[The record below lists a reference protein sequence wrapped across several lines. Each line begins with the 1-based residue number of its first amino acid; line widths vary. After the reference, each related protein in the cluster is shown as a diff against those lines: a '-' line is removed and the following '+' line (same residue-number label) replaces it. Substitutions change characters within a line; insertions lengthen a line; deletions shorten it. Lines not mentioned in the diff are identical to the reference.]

1 MLQIKY
7 ITLILLIFPSFAF
20 CGAIED
26 NLLKKTYPSIPK
38 TANSIKILK
47 QATDGDLIQFNEAGD
62 KIIYVNKN
70 GSVIDVTKQISNLF
84 TSEKLLQISITSSND
99 FCHSVGC
106 VTTYKKGLKT
116 DYYPFFWSQET
127 CKILPNTNQKSNSLC
142 FPKSINNNGLIVGH
156 GYKSCEGVF
165 YLGNKKIEKSFLC
178 IKFVNAVWI
187 NQEDVKLIELFEGKD
202 NYSSFLGRGTQLT
215 IDDENFIHFWFDQE
229 GFDYSG
235 SIHLNE
241 IE

>member
-20 CGAIED
+20 CGAIEE

-84 TSEKLLQISITSSND
+84 APEKILQISITNSND
-99 FCHSVGC
+99 FCHSVGY
-106 VTTYKKGLKT
+106 VSAYKEGLKGNF
-116 DYYPFFWSQET
+116 YPFFWSQET
-127 CKILPNTNQKSNSLC
+127 CKILPYTNQKSINYIS
-142 FPKSINNNGLIVGH
+142 PTHINNNGLIVGY
-156 GYKSCEGVF
+156 GSKFYERVV

-178 IKFVNAVWI
+178 IESVSAVWI
-187 NQEDVKLIELFEGKD
+187 NQEDFKLIELFEGKD
-202 NYSSFLGRGTQLT
+202 NYSNCSSLGSSLT

-229 GFDYSG
+229 GSDYSG